1 MNISIGGQTR
11 VFALFG
17 DPVEHSLSPLMH
29 NRAFAALGLDC
40 CYVPFRVGCEEL
52 AAAVAGMR
60 VLGLGG
66 VNVTIP
72 HKERIMSYLD
82 EVDREAALIG
92 AVNTVVNRDGHL
104 CGYNT
109 DAAGFLSSLSQEAGF
124 DPAGKSAVI
133 LGAGGAARASSF
145 ALALG
150 DAACLSIFNRDAA
163 RAEVLAGD
171 LAEATGCS
179 VKAGALED
187 SSLDEALAE
196 AELLVNAT
204 PVGMH
209 PRYRHQ
215 SPLSREKLHP
225 GLLVCD
231 LVYNP
236 SRTKLLEDAAA
247 VGCRVL
253 GGMGMLVYQG
263 AEAFQ
268 LWTGVKA
275 PVEEM
280 RAAVVDALQN
290 NL

>member
-1 MNISIGGQTR
+1 MNVLINGRTR

-29 NRAFAALGLDC
+29 NRAFAVLELDC
-40 CYVPFRVGCEEL
+40 CYVPFRVGHDDL
-52 AAAVAGMR
+52 AAAVAGISA
-60 VLGLGG
+60 LGLGG

-72 HKERIMSYLD
+72 HKESIITYLD
-82 EVDREAALIG
+82 EVDREATMIG
-92 AVNTVVNRDGHL
+92 AVNTVVNRDGRL

-109 DAAGFLSSLSQEAGF
+109 DAAGFLDSLYQDAGF
-124 DPAGKSAVI
+124 EPIGKNAVI
-133 LGAGGAARASSF
+133 LGAGGAARAISF
-145 ALALG
+145 ALAFG
-150 DAACLSIFNRDAA
+150 GAACLAIFNRDAA
-163 RAEVLAGD
+163 RAQILASD
-171 LAEATGCS
+171 LVEATGCS
-179 VKAGALED
+179 VTAGALND
-187 SSLDEALAE
+187 KSLDDVLAE

-204 PVGMH
+204 PIGMH

-236 SRTKLLEDAAA
+236 FRTRLLDEAAA

-253 GGMGMLVYQG
+253 GGMGMLIYQG
-263 AEAFQ
+263 AQAFQ
-268 LWTGVKA
+268 LWTGMKA

-280 RAAVVDALQN
+280 RAAVVDALQK
-290 NL
+290 